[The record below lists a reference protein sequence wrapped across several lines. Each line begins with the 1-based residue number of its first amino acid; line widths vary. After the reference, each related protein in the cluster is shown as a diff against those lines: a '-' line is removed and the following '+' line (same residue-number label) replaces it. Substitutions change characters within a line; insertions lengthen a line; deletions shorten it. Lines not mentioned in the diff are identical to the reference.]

1 MIMGMINCDN
11 IIRMKSI
18 DYENEA
24 EDKIQ
29 SHSGWKSEMKWSF
42 KLSRR

>member
-1 MIMGMINCDN
+1 MRIFVIEIKTRMIMGMINCDD
-11 IIRMKSI
+11 IIRMKSS

-29 SHSGWKSEMKWSF
+29 SHSG
-42 KLSRR
+42 